1 LDAITVEILRNKIA
15 SLVEEMHYHF
25 YRSGYSTIIRESR
38 DFSCVILDHEGR
50 LIVAPP
56 MFFHAPVY
64 RHLVSRIRAAYG
76 CPTPCQAAQS
86 HMGAALPSAGL
97 PGEVEIGAL
106 AARIAGEAASP
117 QAPGGEFAVAER
129 PPHVPPPASR
139 ESEHRAAFADA
150 SFLSVAGEG
159 IRDGDVFVSNH
170 PYEGGL
176 PHVSDMAF
184 VAPVF
189 ADGKIVAFAG
199 SIAHKADLGGAVAG
213 STSANATEMYQEGL
227 LVPPIKI
234 RNAGRPLPDI
244 ERLILANSRQPAL
257 VRGDMNAQI
266 AVTQMGAARVK
277 ELCARFGADTLC
289 QAFAAILRASA
300 SGLRGAI
307 AKLPSGVTASAEGF
321 LDSDGVVMDRP
332 IKLAVTVTVEN
343 GVVSFDFS
351 ASAPQAAGP
360 VNLRPSMVEAC
371 VFYCLIGLLDPKLAF
386 NDGMRDGVRLVFA
399 PRTVVNAEPPAA
411 VSNYQMVNLK
421 LVDVILEALAKLH
434 PARAVANAGS
444 SSALSIAWRQAR
456 PGQSTMQ
463 YEIIGSAYGGGS
475 GYDGASATATH
486 LSNLH
491 ITPIEILE
499 AEFPCRITRFD
510 LVPDSGGAGRWRG
523 GLSMRRE
530 YELLADATVIRR
542 FDKSRFPPQGLAA
555 GGPGGRSRFVVRL
568 GAADEFEAP
577 ASGRFEL
584 KAGERFLVQSAGG
597 GGYGNPRLRDR
608 SAIDRD
614 MAEGYVSAAGTAAG
628 TAANRSTRE

>member
-1 LDAITVEILRNKIA
+1 MGAKLDAIAIEILRNKIA

-38 DFSCVILDHEGR
+38 DFSCVILDRDGR

-64 RHLVSRIRAAYG
+64 RYLVGRILAVYG
-76 CPTPCQAAQS
+76 
-86 HMGAALPSAGL
+86 
-97 PGEVEIGAL
+97 
-106 AARIAGEAASP
+106 
-117 QAPGGEFAVAER
+117 
-129 PPHVPPPASR
+129 
-139 ESEHRAAFADA
+139 ADK
-150 SFLSVAGEG
+150 VDG

-189 ADGKIVAFAG
+189 DDGTIVAFAG
-199 SIAHKADLGGAVAG
+199 SIAHKADIGGTVAG

-227 LVPPIKI
+227 LIPPIKI
-234 RNAGRPLPDI
+234 WDAGRPLPDI
-244 ERLILANSRQPAL
+244 ERLILGNSRQPAL
-257 VRGDMNAQI
+257 VRGDMHAQI
-266 AVTQMGAARVK
+266 AVTQMGATRVK
-277 ELCARFGADTLC
+277 DLCERFGASMLC
-289 QAFAAILRASA
+289 DAFAAILQGAADALRA
-300 SGLRGAI
+300 AI
-307 AKLPSGVTASAEGF
+307 AKLPTGGTASAEGL
-321 LDSDGVVMDRP
+321 LDSDGVEVDRP
-332 IKLAVTVTVEN
+332 IKLAVTVTVRS
-343 GVVSFDFS
+343 GAVDFDFS
-351 ASAPQAAGP
+351 GSDAQASGP

-371 VFYCLIGLLDPKLAF
+371 VFYCLIGCLGPKLAF
-386 NDGMRDGVRLVFA
+386 NDGMRDVVRFNFA
-399 PRTVVNAEPPAA
+399 PRTVTNAEPPAA

-421 LVDVILEALAKLH
+421 LVDVILEALSKFH
-434 PARAVANAGS
+434 PARAIANAGS
-444 SSALSIAWRQAR
+444 SSALSIAWRQGR

-463 YEIIGSAYGGGS
+463 YEIIGSAYGGGM

-542 FDKSRFPPQGLAA
+542 FDKSRFPPLGLA
-555 GGPGGRSRFVVRL
+555 GGGRGGRSRFVVRL

-577 ASGRFEL
+577 ASGRYEM
-584 KAGERFLVQSAGG
+584 KAGERFLVQSAAG
-597 GGYGNPRLRDR
+597 GGYGDPLMRDHV
-608 SAIDRD
+608 AIDRD
-614 MAEGYVSAAGTAAG
+614 IAEGYASAQPRKVAASADTG
-628 TAANRSTRE
+628 E